1 MDQIVGT
8 TKKHP
13 FVAYNAAGEE
23 VTTLTNVVGYYSV
36 NGEEAISFSPSI
48 TSYDNNMNS
57 FYLTL
62 PDTLAVNAYD
72 SVQIS
77 ITATEGTSD
86 ILINIVPDPEM
97 FATASDLAS
106 VAANLTEVKAI
117 TDQLTLQNIAN
128 SVLTARNSEVI
139 EGEFTRIQVER
150 IVAAVLAGIRTRSGG
165 VDTYRGL
172 DGYTPRVVATLA
184 TDGRT
189 ILSRDGD

>member
-36 NGEEAISFSPSI
+36 NGGTATSFTPSI
-48 TSYDNNMNS
+48 PTYNTNMHS

-62 PDTLAVNAYD
+62 PETMAANAYD

-86 ILINIVPDPEM
+86 ILINIVPDPEI
-97 FATASDLAS
+97 FAKALDLA
-106 VAANLTEVKAI
+106 EVKAI
-117 TDQLTLQNIAN
+117 TDQLTLSNIAS
-128 SVLTARNSEVI
+128 SVLTARDSEVI

-172 DGYTPRVVATLA
+172 DGYTPRVVATLS